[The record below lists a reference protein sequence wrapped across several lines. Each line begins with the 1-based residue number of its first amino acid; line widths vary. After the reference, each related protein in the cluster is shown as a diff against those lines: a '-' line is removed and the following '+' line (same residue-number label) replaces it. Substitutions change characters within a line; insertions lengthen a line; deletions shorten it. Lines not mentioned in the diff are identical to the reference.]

1 MFWLKILLIIS
12 SFSSSY
18 SVCFIFYVGI
28 LFSPSSLMWQ
38 NRIRIWYLQRS
49 LGHLGL
55 VDVDESTGHP
65 GSSPLLLHPYAS
77 PSSAG
82 PSSSSSANHGHHPT
96 TSALSPSANHHLLLQ
111 QQQLLT
117 PQQQRPQSYH
127 RSVSSSPPGEAEGG
141 GPVPVIEFPDDE
153 VLHCSIAT
161 ISFSAL
167 VFLWLWCL
175 AFGFWLRMCTRL
187 PSFIPSLKIIIKP
200 QPGSD

>member
-1 MFWLKILLIIS
+1 MSSLLLLL
-12 SFSSSY
+12 
-18 SVCFIFYVGI
+18 CFIA
-28 LFSPSSLMWQ
+28 SLMATEIFCHFFFFFFS
-38 NRIRIWYLQRS
+38 NCIPILAFLQKS

-175 AFGFWLRMCTRL
+175 AFGF
-187 PSFIPSLKIIIKP
+187 
-200 QPGSD
+200 